1 MTDYLAHLAQSST
14 TGFANHLWQSSVFAL
29 AVWLLTLAL
38 RRNQARIRYVLW
50 MLASLKFLLPFSL
63 LVSIGELIRWRGTA
77 AVATPGFAPFVED
90 MANPFPPANVAA
102 TPWSTQT
109 SHALSALGA
118 TGDHHANWFLLLVG
132 IWACGT
138 LLILGRWISLW
149 WQLRVATRS
158 AKVMTIAAEIPVLS
172 LETQIEPGI
181 FGIFRPVLLLPAG
194 ITERLTPAQLGAIVA
209 HEMCHARRRDNLTAA
224 LHMLIEAL
232 FWFTPVVWGIGFAL
246 VHERERACDESVLRS
261 QGDALAYAESIL
273 SVCKFCVEVP
283 LPCVAGVAGSDLKK
297 RISHILA
304 DQVGRKLNFSRKLVL
319 STAAILA
326 IGVPIFFGVVRE
338 QLQAQVA
345 AQKGEIAG
353 TWQGTLHIPQKD
365 LRTVL
370 KITGTAPNNLKATLY
385 SIDQGGQAIP
395 ASSVSFEGGV
405 LKYAIEMI
413 DGSYEGKMSADGNS
427 ITGTWKQGPGSL
439 PLVLARATPAT
450 EWSIPEP
457 PPKLPAM
464 AADANPAFE
473 VATIKPSKPDEPGRS
488 FLVRGARFTTVNTTT
503 ADLINFAYDVQ
514 AKQVVNA
521 AAWVESDKFDIDAQ
535 PDAPGTPNDKQLKT
549 MVQKLLAD
557 RFQLKFHEDKK
568 EMSAYVLTV
577 AKNGPKLTK
586 SQGDPNGLPALFF
599 RQLGYLTVRNATMGN
614 FVHLMQSAVLDR
626 PVVDQTGL
634 EGKWDFN
641 LKWTPDESQFAGMGI
656 KVPPPSDAA
665 DAPPPL
671 FTAIQ
676 EQIGLKL
683 ESGKAPVPV
692 LVLDHLEKPSPN

>member
-1 MTDYLAHLAQSST
+1 
-14 TGFANHLWQSSVFAL
+14 
-29 AVWLLTLAL
+29 
-38 RRNQARIRYVLW
+38 
-50 MLASLKFLLPFSL
+50 
-63 LVSIGELIRWRGTA
+63 
-77 AVATPGFAPFVED
+77 
-90 MANPFPPANVAA
+90 
-102 TPWSTQT
+102 
-109 SHALSALGA
+109 
-118 TGDHHANWFLLLVG
+118 
-132 IWACGT
+132 
-138 LLILGRWISLW
+138 LW
-149 WQLRVATRS
+149 WQLRVATRH

-194 ITERLTPAQLGAIVA
+194 ITERLTPAQLAAIVA

-232 FWFTPVVWGIGFAL
+232 FWFNPVVWGIGFAL
-246 VHERERACDESVLRS
+246 VQERETACDESVVRS

-283 LPCVAGVAGSDLKK
+283 LPCVAGVAGSNLKR
-297 RISHILA
+297 RITRILA

-319 STAAILA
+319 GTAAIMA
-326 IGVPIFFGVVRE
+326 IGLPIFFGVVRE
-338 QLQAQVA
+338 QLHAQVA
-345 AQKGEIAG
+345 AQKGDIAG

-370 KITGTAPNNLKATLY
+370 KITGTAPNSLKATLY

-395 ASSVSFEGGV
+395 ASSVSFDGGV

-413 DGSYEGKMSADGNS
+413 DGSYEGKMSSDGNS

-464 AADANPAFE
+464 AADANPTFE
-473 VATIKPSKPDEPGRS
+473 VATIKPSKPDEPGKM
-488 FLVRGARFTTVNTTT
+488 LTVRGARFSTVNTTT

-521 AAWVESDKFDIDAQ
+521 PGWVESDKFDIDAQ
-535 PDAPGTPNDKQLKT
+535 PDIPGTPNDRQLKA

-568 EMSAYVLTV
+568 EMSAYVLTIG
-577 AKNGPKLTK
+577 KNGSKLTK
-586 SQGDPNGLPALFF
+586 SEGDPNGLPALFF

-626 PVVDQTGL
+626 PVVDHTGL

-641 LKWTPDESQFAGMGI
+641 LKWTPDESQFAGMGV

-692 LVLDHLEKPSPN
+692 LVLDRLEKPSPN